1 MSNEVYEVTLYAQS
15 VTQKLTTSSAAR
27 AAEKKWE
34 AATWFHCW
42 QPSSQLHNLISHPL
56 PSDPSKGPNN
66 AILLLIMSERNDIT
80 IFQVKCSHW
89 LTCLDPSVF
98 SQFSL
103 SVILSHLKYLI
114 PVNVVEEL
122 QEFWQMKAARGASLK
137 NGALVIYELVIIDD
151 VDDVFLPPFPPT
163 WGPRKLQRIRIR
175 ILRNFKSTLNWEI
188 IYTGQT
194 IQMFQ
199 YTSDWVNLCI
209 VVDIIWEFCARSV
222 PAAAPPYICYV
233 TLPGGSCFGSYG
245 VSAMSKKLKH
255 RKNCE
260 CCPVLFLINC
270 QVTQIVWIQILNC
283 QNCNQCTA
291 VF

>member
-56 PSDPSKGPNN
+56 PS
-66 AILLLIMSERNDIT
+66 
-80 IFQVKCSHW
+80 VKCSHW

-151 VDDVFLPPFPPT
+151 VFLPPFPPNL
-163 WGPRKLQRIRIR
+163 GPKEIAKNPNPNLKEFQVHAELGNYVHRANDSDVSVYIWLSKFVHSCGYH
-175 ILRNFKSTLNWEI
+175 LR
-188 IYTGQT
+188 
-194 IQMFQ
+194 
-199 YTSDWVNLCI
+199 
-209 VVDIIWEFCARSV
+209 
-222 PAAAPPYICYV
+222 
-233 TLPGGSCFGSYG
+233 
-245 VSAMSKKLKH
+245 
-255 RKNCE
+255 
-260 CCPVLFLINC
+260 VLC
-270 QVTQIVWIQILNC
+270 QVGASSCPALYLLRHTAWGVLLWKLWGECNVKETKTSQELRMLSSVILN
-283 QNCNQCTA
+283 
-291 VF
+291 